1 VALLIVDLWIRYWL
15 DRRIGTRSWRLET
28 DTTDVE
34 IFLEAIELQ
43 EVGEFE
49 CADIAALCADFLLEI
64 SDYAL
69 QVCGTEAGAEELIPK
84 PFAIETQ
91 AESLSSQVAIKLMEF
106 AH

>member
-1 VALLIVDLWIRYWL
+1 
-15 DRRIGTRSWRLET
+15 LE
-28 DTTDVE
+28 
-34 IFLEAIELQ
+34 

-49 CADIAALCADFLLEI
+49 CANISALCTDFLLEI